1 MFWTDINTDQLWKSR
16 LDGTDAR
23 LLLGTGLRT
32 PGEINSHLRFFSCL
46 FSALYVCFFCS
57 QHLRKLFVHG
67 LFVYCCNL

>member
-32 PGEINSHLRFFSCL
+32 PGEINRRLRFFSCL
-46 FSALYVCFFCS
+46 FSALC
-57 QHLRKLFVHG
+57 LLF
-67 LFVYCCNL
+67 L